1 MKKRFV
7 RMTGVYASTEAYTKG
22 RAWKG
27 PGNRCGVLRQ
37 DCLEGPLVVSE
48 CHHAVLTI
56 DDVIRRLTGVRIRV
70 GLGEVQP
77 PSEN

>member
-37 DCLEGPLVVSE
+37 DCSEGPLVVSE

-56 DDVIRRLTGVRIRV
+56 DDVSEQGVLFRQQLV
-70 GLGEVQP
+70 E
-77 PSEN
+77 EEAC